1 MSSDKKVI
9 WKRLYELLKPYRGGV
24 IALMV
29 MTVLQSLLQVALAL
43 MSQRVID
50 TALAAD
56 GKLWMA
62 GLVLILILLAL
73 MVLHTLLSWCAGST
87 VDHCV
92 ARLRQEL
99 LTAAAHSDGQR
110 LQAFHSG
117 ELLSRGMEDARAVC
131 DGVVNALPSL
141 VGQVT
146 RLVASFGAVFL
157 LHPPIALL
165 LLIAAVGIGALA
177 AVLRPVLKKQH
188 RIVREAETKVMA
200 NMQEDLQ
207 QLELIQSI
215 GAEKRI
221 LQRFGQHIK
230 NSLHVKKTRRYW
242 TVGTSSL
249 FSAISQI
256 GTGALLLWGA
266 SQVASGGLSYGSL
279 TALIQLLAI
288 FRGPVLGISGLW
300 TRLAGVEV
308 SGERLL
314 DILAEE
320 EQTEQP
326 RQMGNVSAVVFENV
340 TFHYPGD
347 ESTVVENFS
356 ARFPLEGWAC
366 LTGISGRG
374 KTTLFKLILGLYPPQ
389 NGRVYLET
397 DQGQIPCG
405 KDTRHLFAYVPQD
418 YALFS
423 GTVLEN
429 LLLVAPDADEK
440 KRRAALEAAQAD
452 FIWSLTEG
460 ENTPVREN
468 NAGLSKGQLQRLAI
482 ARAILMD
489 RQIFLL
495 DECTS
500 ALDHQTE
507 ELVLQSLRNMGKS
520 AILVTHRPEALEELD
535 GIVSVSMEA

>member
-1 MSSDKKVI
+1 MSDSKKVL
-9 WKRLYELLKPYRGGV
+9 WKRLYLLLKPYLGGV
-24 IALMV
+24 IALII
-29 MTVLQSLLQVALAL
+29 MTALQSLLQVALAL
-43 MSQRVID
+43 MSQSVID
-50 TALAAD
+50 AALAAD
-56 GKLWMA
+56 GKLWIA

-73 MVLHTLLSWCAGST
+73 MVLHALLSWCAGST
-87 VDHCV
+87 VDNCV
-92 ARLRQEL
+92 AQLRKAL
-99 LTAAAHSDGQR
+99 LTAAACSDGER
-110 LQAFHSG
+110 LQAYHSG

-131 DGVVNALPSL
+131 DGIVNALPSL

-146 RLVASFGAVFL
+146 RLIGSFGAVFL
-157 LHPPIALL
+157 LYPPIALL
-165 LLIAAVGIGALA
+165 LLIAAVAIGALA
-177 AVLRPVLKKQH
+177 AVLRPVMKKQH
-188 RIVREAETKVMA
+188 RLVREAETKVMA

-215 GAEKRI
+215 GAEKQI
-221 LQRFGQHIK
+221 LHRFGQHLK
-230 NSLHVKKTRRYW
+230 NSLGVKKTRRYW
-242 TVGTSSL
+242 TVGTSSM

-266 SQVASGGLSYGSL
+266 GQVAAGGLSYGSL
-279 TALIQLLAI
+279 TAMIQLLAI

-314 DILAEE
+314 DMLQEE
-320 EQTEQP
+320 EKTEPP
-326 RQMGNVSAVVFENV
+326 RRELKVSAVVFEDV

-347 ESTVVENFS
+347 ESPVVEQFS

-374 KTTLFKLILGLYPPQ
+374 KTTLFKLILGLYTPQ
-389 NGRVYLET
+389 SGRVYLET
-397 DQGQIPCG
+397 DRGEVPCG
-405 KDTRHLFAYVPQD
+405 KETRHLFAYVPQD

-429 LLLVAPDADEK
+429 LLLVAPDADAAQ
-440 KRRAALEAAQAD
+440 RREALQVAQAD
-452 FIWSLTEG
+452 FIWSLSEG

-468 NAGLSKGQLQRLAI
+468 NGGLSKGQLQRLAI
-482 ARAILMD
+482 ARAVLMD

-507 ELVLQSLRNMGKS
+507 ELVLRGLRGMGKA
-520 AILVTHRPEALEELD
+520 AILVTHRPEALEALD
-535 GIVSVSMEA
+535 GIVPVTMEA